1 MKKLLIILTL
11 LLSACV
17 NSQAL
22 LSVSNESS
30 KQESARILVEQGTSY
45 YQQGQMTMALEA
57 FLKSTEF
64 DPSYSSGF
72 NGLAM
77 SYAALNEDVKA
88 EANFKRA
95 IALDSKSS
103 EAHNNFGSFLC
114 SRNRIDE
121 SIYYFQEA
129 VKNPLYTTPFV
140 ALTNAGYCS
149 LKKSDLPGAERF
161 FSLAIQYQPLLHNV
175 SYQLAKIYFDK
186 GQYELAQHLMINAMA
201 NNPSPEMLWLGVKIE
216 DKLGNKDVASD
227 YALELKM
234 RFPDAPQTQSSLS
247 GS

>member
-1 MKKLLIILTL
+1 MIL

-17 NSQAL
+17 NPQAL
-22 LSVSNESS
+22 RSVSNESS
-30 KQESARILVEQGTSY
+30 KQESARILAEQGSGY

-57 FLKSTEF
+57 FLKSTEL

-114 SRNRIDE
+114 SRNRVDE

-140 ALTNAGYCS
+140 AFTNAGYCS
-149 LKKSDLPGAERF
+149 LKKSDLAGAERF

-216 DKLGNKDVASD
+216 QKLGNKDVASD

-234 RFPDAPQTQSSLS
+234 KFPGAPQTQSLLS